1 MNDSVLQ
8 DALVIPQF
16 IQRAAAALDAEQLPQ
31 WLEQFDDPDGVYEIS
46 AFSTELRRQLAWW
59 RQELPSLRK
68 TLSEVPRHVRD
79 PARRLRVLGIPLLSV
94 EGDLAHAQTSVAIYR
109 TLPTGETSLFAV
121 GRYHD
126 DLVRT
131 AGGWRFRVHR
141 LHLDTRVLD
150 AFTHLP
156 L

>member
-1 MNDSVLQ
+1 MSDRLLPDTLQ
-8 DALVIPQF
+8 IQQF
-16 IQRAAAALDAEQLPQ
+16 IQQAASALDDEQLSQ
-31 WLEQFDDPDGVYEIS
+31 WLDHFDDPAGVYEIC
-46 AFSTELRRQLAWW
+46 AFSTELRRQMAWW

-79 PARRLRVLGIPLLSV
+79 PARRLRVLGIPLSSV
-94 EGDLAHAQTSVAIYR
+94 AGDRAQAQTSVAIYR

-121 GRYHD
+121 GCYHD

-131 AGGWRFRVHR
+131 PSGWRFRVHR
-141 LHLDTRVLD
+141 LDLQTRVLD